1 MIFSKTTSSGR
12 VGSTFV
18 HKVMHTS
25 RYGRR
30 TFVVSHTKARDIHSV
45 FDPPEPVPVTLPPDC
60 QIIHRYL
67 LKPTTPKNR
76 PQDKLINDEVTEF
89 SPLGDRM
96 WGIESGPATTFA
108 LAYQQIQLCV
118 QKHRCPREFWW
129 LKVELRLWR
138 ITIVE
143 FRMLL
148 ELLQA
153 KHICIDYLK
162 IELEYKDQGTMST
175 ADFVMAGPSLW
186 RLLGKFLNVA
196 LDFRHESEPMAL
208 PGKGPKGLS
217 AFAKSEQLHLRTFE
231 AFAAIPPVGP
241 IDQWRFSLEFI
252 FHRFLRSIVADS
264 CKIILSIND
273 VSSESYAGVERYR
286 LYENVDLEPI
296 KNRFLQSNKSTKFRS
311 FMWEWEH
318 GSLAPTKVP
327 PPRWSKLKPR
337 ALGL

>member
-1 MIFSKTTSSGR
+1 MTSGH
-12 VGSTFV
+12 VGLTFV

-30 TFVVSHTKARDIHSV
+30 TFVVSHSKARDILSV
-45 FDPPEPVPVTLPPDC
+45 FDPPPGPVPVTLPPDC

-67 LKPTTPKNR
+67 LKPTIPKNR
-76 PQDKLINDEVTEF
+76 PDDTLVNSPVTDF
-89 SPLGDRM
+89 SPLGDRI
-96 WGIESGPATTFA
+96 WSIECGPATTFA
-108 LAYQQIQLCV
+108 TAYEQLQLCV

-129 LKVELRLWR
+129 TKVGLRLLR

-143 FRMLL
+143 LRMLL

-153 KHICIDYLK
+153 KRICIDYLK
-162 IELEYKDQGTMST
+162 IELEFKDQGTMST

-186 RLLGKFLNVA
+186 RLLGKFLDVT

-217 AFAKSEQLHLRTFE
+217 AFTKSEQLHLRTFE

-241 IDQWRFSLEFI
+241 IDRWKFSFEHIFGEFLS
-252 FHRFLRSIVADS
+252 RIVADS
-264 CKIILSIND
+264 CEIILSIND
-273 VSSESYAGVERYR
+273 VSRESPVDVKRYR
-286 LYENVDLEPI
+286 LYENVDLGPI
-296 KNRFLQSNKSTKFRS
+296 KQIFNDTHKSTKWVS

-327 PPRWSKLKPR
+327 PPRWSKMKPR